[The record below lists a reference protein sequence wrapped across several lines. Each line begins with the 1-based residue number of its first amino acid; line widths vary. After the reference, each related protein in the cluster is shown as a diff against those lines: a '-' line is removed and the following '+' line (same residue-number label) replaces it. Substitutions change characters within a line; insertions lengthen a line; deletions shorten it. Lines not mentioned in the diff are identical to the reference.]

1 MRLIWLSLNASYS
14 HSSLA
19 LPLAHNACQD
29 LTDWEWDVVAATIGE
44 DPAEIAVQ
52 LHYSAPDLVCA
63 TLYLFTLE
71 RSLDIL
77 QRLKITRPECLIAV
91 GGPECLG
98 DEAVQLLTRYP
109 FIDFAQRG
117 EAEAG
122 LPPLL
127 NAIAAKRAGQP
138 STDLLAAVPG
148 LVWRQGTQVIDNGGA
163 AFFEDW
169 ALTPPCQSPFF
180 DTTKPF
186 VQLETSRGCPF
197 QCTYCTS
204 GNPPLRLKPLD
215 AVATELRLLH
225 DAGIRDIR
233 LLDRTFN
240 IDPKRT
246 VDLLRLFKDDFPDI
260 HFHLEIHPCLLPP
273 VVRAELQAA
282 RPGQLHLEAGIQ
294 TLNNSSRAR
303 IGRQQ
308 NPEHDLAGLAFLG
321 ACDNFETHVDLLA
334 GCPEQSWDDII
345 SDVGRVISV
354 NSAEVQL
361 EILKVLPGTP
371 LRQDAP
377 RLGLRYHPYPPYD
390 VLQTD
395 TLSPQD
401 LLCVRFLSRLLDL
414 YHNHPDLRPAF
425 RQASREQEHF
435 LLNFLDFLLA
445 RGLTLG
451 AAPGLRRR
459 FELFWEFAAP
469 LPAVAAELAC
479 AWMICAFPPGLG
491 PTANAVLDRGI
502 PEEAQLCF
510 GNDDERRSERH
521 GVKFWRL
528 DLSDRQAWFAYDR
541 AIAPNRAIAAW
552 QRLTTENKSP

>member
-1 MRLIWLSLNASYS
+1 MRLTWLSLNASYS

-19 LPLAHNACQD
+19 LPLAHNACRD
-29 LTDWEWDVVAATIGE
+29 LTDWKWDVVAATIGE
-44 DPAEIAVQ
+44 EPAEIAVRM
-52 LHYSAPDLVCA
+52 HDSHPDLVCA

-71 RSLDIL
+71 HSLDIL
-77 QRLKITRPECLIAV
+77 QRLKITRPGCLTAV

-98 DEAVQLLTRYP
+98 AEAAQLLARYP
-109 FIDFAQRG
+109 FLDFAQRG

-127 NAIAAKRAGQP
+127 NAIAAERAGQP
-138 STDLLAAVPG
+138 SADLLAAVPG
-148 LVWRQGTQVIDNGGA
+148 LVWRQSTQVIDNGGA

-180 DTTKPF
+180 DTSKPF

-204 GNPPLRLKPLD
+204 GNTPLRLKPLD

-225 DAGIRDIR
+225 AAGIRDIR

-246 VDLLRLFKDDFPDI
+246 IDLLRLFKNDFPDI

-282 RPGQLHLEAGIQ
+282 RSGQLHLEAGIQ
-294 TLNNSSRAR
+294 TLNNNSRAR

-308 NPEHDLAGLAFLG
+308 NPKHDLAGLAFLG
-321 ACDNFETHVDLLA
+321 ACDNLETQVDLLA
-334 GCPEQSWDDII
+334 GCPEQSWGDII
-345 SDVGRVISV
+345 SDVSRVISA
-354 NSAEVQL
+354 NPAEVQL

-377 RLGLRYHPYPPYD
+377 SLGLRYHPCPPYD

-395 TLSPQD
+395 TLSPKD
-401 LLCVRFLSRLLDL
+401 LLRVRFLSRLLDL
-414 YHNHPDLRPAF
+414 YHNHPDLRSAF
-425 RQASREQEHF
+425 RQACRDQEHF
-435 LLNFLDFLLA
+435 LTNFLDFLLA
-445 RGLTLG
+445 RGLNLG

-459 FELFWEFAAP
+459 FELFWEFAAA

-479 AWMICAFPPGLG
+479 AWMVCAFPPGLG
-491 PTANAVLDRGI
+491 PATSAVIDRDI
-502 PEEAQLCF
+502 PEEALLCF
-510 GNDDERRSERH
+510 GNDDERRNERH

-528 DLSDRQAWFAYDR
+528 DLHDRQAWFAYDR

-552 QRLTTENKSP
+552 QRPAKQ